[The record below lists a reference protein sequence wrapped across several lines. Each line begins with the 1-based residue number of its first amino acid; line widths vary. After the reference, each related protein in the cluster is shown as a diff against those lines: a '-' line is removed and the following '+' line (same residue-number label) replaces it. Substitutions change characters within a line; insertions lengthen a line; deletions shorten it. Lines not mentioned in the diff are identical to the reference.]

1 MALSQQMAQV
11 AKHFWG
17 EPSSA
22 TNTELRWGNHGSKSV
37 NLAKGV
43 WYDHELDVG
52 GGVID
57 LIKREM
63 PSLNGSIP
71 AILEKITGLQSPQ
84 PIKQEQTTYN
94 YQDKSGQ
101 TKYQVIRYEPK
112 TFRQRRVENGKA
124 IWGLQGVSLLPYRL
138 PNIINNPQDK
148 VFIVEGE
155 KDVKALED
163 INLVATCNS
172 GGSGNWKPEISA
184 YLRDRDCIILPDN
197 DAAGKK
203 HGRDVFE
210 SLQNIA
216 KSVKIIQLPG
226 LKEKEDPYDWLQT
239 HNKEELL
246 QVINQDQDTPI
257 SIMTIQ
263 DIMMMPPTPWLI
275 QDFIPENS
283 MTMIY
288 GSPGS
293 GKTFLALDM
302 ALHIAHNKEW
312 HGKNVRPG
320 LVIYIAGEGVGGL
333 RKRLK
338 AWNQAHKNEPGLG
351 LRIVPLP
358 IGLLDE
364 DEIQALIQ
372 TIQQIKNDL
381 DVRLVVFDTVARCMA
396 GDENSAQD
404 MGLAIKAM
412 DKIRETFKCAV
423 MPNHHSGKDRDR
435 GARGSTALIGAVDVS
450 LRVDRQD
457 DILLLSTEKQKD
469 AEAQEQ
475 VVFHSRVI
483 TLEENEE
490 YDLSEPETSIVLSLH
505 TDQDVKLY
513 NSLTPPQRMVF
524 NALQMAIDEAGISSP
539 NNRVP
544 GRCTTI
550 ELWRAYSMH
559 KTISEGEKE
568 DSKRKAF
575 QRSAKS
581 LIEKNIVSKWNDYVW
596 LVRTSRTRQLGQVS
610 ESEKQGE

>member
-1 MALSQQMAQV
+1 MTQQ
-11 AKHFWG
+11 
-17 EPSSA
+17 E
-22 TNTELRWGNHGSKSV
+22 
-37 NLAKGV
+37 
-43 WYDHELDVG
+43 
-52 GGVID
+52 
-57 LIKREM
+57 
-63 PSLNGSIP
+63 
-71 AILEKITGLQSPQ
+71 
-84 PIKQEQTTYN
+84 
-94 YQDKSGQ
+94 
-101 TKYQVIRYEPK
+101 
-112 TFRQRRVENGKA
+112 
-124 IWGLQGVSLLPYRL
+124 
-138 PNIINNPQDK
+138 
-148 VFIVEGE
+148 
-155 KDVKALED
+155 
-163 INLVATCNS
+163 
-172 GGSGNWKPEISA
+172 
-184 YLRDRDCIILPDN
+184 
-197 DAAGKK
+197 KK

-293 GKTFLALDM
+293 GKTLLALDM

-358 IGLLDE
+358 IGRLDE
-364 DEIQALIQ
+364 VEIQALIQ
-372 TIQQIKNDL
+372 TIQQIKTDL

-423 MPNHHSGKDRDR
+423 MPIHHSGKDRDR